1 MTTDA
6 APGFEAEPQF
16 VAAEVANCLDGIT
29 DPWERY
35 VRATAG
41 QAHHDAVAAALQKE
55 RDKALAALNTGTKDE
70 RLSYEALADRT
81 ALTRSGVQK
90 AVERGRRELG

>member
-1 MTTDA
+1 MPSANVT
-6 APGFEAEPQF
+6 APASY
-16 VAAEVANCLDGIT
+16 LDDIT

-55 RDKALAALNTGTKDE
+55 RDKALAALNTGPKGE

-90 AVERGRRELG
+90 AVERGRRELD